1 MTNDLR
7 LPMFFSA
14 CFEEKFYWVGERQ
27 ANKRN
32 IKQLKTL
39 RQ

>member
-1 MTNDLR
+1 MANDLR

-14 CFEEKFYWVGERQ
+14 CFGEKFYWVGERQ
-27 ANKRN
+27 AEK